1 MPGSRAAME
10 SGAALGPWGP
20 LGRSEGAEAPQGRW
34 HSTLGP
40 LLPGDQDF
48 RGVGGQPATQ
58 SSGAGMQHPGCAALG
73 TRCTWGT
80 RGTQRLR
87 QGGWQG
93 AVLSAW
99 DAQRLAESWSSR
111 TRKARNTGS
120 RDPRAPTRGRF
131 LFPGAFLCFPHQA
144 CFPFILRGRKPH
156 RCNKRNTKRNSHP
169 LGHSAVSIR
178 SSACLNSIL
187 HLTRKP
193 KCSSLLFTEVW

>member
-1 MPGSRAAME
+1 MEITTQRKAELVSDAWFKGCDGVWGSL
-10 SGAALGPWGP
+10 GALGTPGEVRRSRSPPGKMAQHSWASAPRRPGFPWCEWAACHTEQRGWD
-20 LGRSEGAEAPQGRW
+20 AAP
-34 HSTLGP
+34 
-40 LLPGDQDF
+40 
-48 RGVGGQPATQ
+48 
-58 SSGAGMQHPGCAALG
+58 GAGGTQHPGDTAP
-73 TRCTWGT
+73 
-80 RGTQRLR
+80 
-87 QGGWQG
+87 
-93 AVLSAW
+93 SAW
-99 DAQRLAESWSSR
+99 DARRLAESWSSR